1 MTVALA
7 TDTSELLS
15 ELHSLCARLP
25 VPQPSW
31 HPYVS
36 QIAACHSD
44 FDQALALAAKRPAA
58 LERLAA
64 LLDGDAEPPFDDEA
78 SRDLTAAW
86 RRLEALPRPSG
97 QHPYLDEILP
107 ALDALRLL
115 LVALSTTDTAP

>member
-1 MTVALA
+1 MTVAVD
-7 TDTSELLS
+7 TDTSELLG
-15 ELHSLCARLP
+15 ELRGLCARLP

-36 QIAACHSD
+36 RIAACRSD
-44 FDQALALAAKRPAA
+44 FEQALALASEQPAA

-64 LLDGDAEPPFDDEA
+64 LLDGDTEPAFAGDA
-78 SRDLTAAW
+78 SPGLVAAW
-86 RRLEALPRPSG
+86 QRLGALPLPSG

-115 LVALSTTDTAP
+115 LIALSSTGTAP